1 MKKLGIALGV
11 SICVL
16 VYFFV
21 ENSHLKNEI
30 VHLKEENQKQLDT
43 KENFNADTAESA
55 EAFIK
60 AYFTYNGK
68 PKREEV
74 EPYATSNALS
84 KLQFGDAEGLGEE
97 SEEEIESIISDVK
110 NVNVYLGKSSDDRQ
124 KVAVIFDNEI
134 TFNKIKSTASTIM
147 ELDMI
152 VNEDIWKVDNFTFNQ
167 F

>member
-1 MKKLGIALGV
+1 MKKLGIALSV

-16 VYFFV
+16 VYLFI

-30 VHLKEENQKQLDT
+30 RYLKEDEAVEGGKSDLHIGVAEN
-43 KENFNADTAESA
+43 A

-60 AYFTYNGK
+60 AYFTYSGK
-68 PKREEV
+68 PNQEEV
-74 EPYATSNALS
+74 EPYATSKALD
-84 KLQFGDAEGLGEE
+84 KLQFGEPEGLEGEND
-97 SEEEIESIISDVK
+97 EEIESIISDVK
-110 NVNVYLGKSSDDRQ
+110 NVNVYLGKSSNDRQ

-134 TFNKIKSTASTIM
+134 AFNKIKSTASTIM

-152 VNEDIWKVDNFTFNQ
+152 MDDDVWKVDNFTFNQ

>member
-11 SICVL
+11 AVCVL
-16 VYFFV
+16 VYFFI

-43 KENFNADTAESA
+43 KGNFNADAAESA

-68 PKREEV
+68 PQEEEV
-74 EPYATSNALS
+74 KPYATSKALD
-84 KLQFGDAEGLGEE
+84 KLQFDDAEGLEE
-97 SEEEIESIISDVK
+97 NDEEVESIESGTK
-110 NVNVYLGKSSDDRQ
+110 NVNVYLGKSSDNRQ

-152 VNEDIWKVDNFTFNQ
+152 VDEDIWKVDNFTFNQ

>member
-1 MKKLGIALGV
+1 MKKQGIVLSV
-11 SICVL
+11 SVCVL
-16 VYFFV
+16 LYLFI

-30 VHLKEENQKQLDT
+30 VHLKEERQEQLDA
-43 KENFNADTAESA
+43 KGNFNVGAAESA

-68 PKREEV
+68 PQEEEV
-74 EPYATSNALS
+74 KPYATSKALDL
-84 KLQFGDAEGLGEE
+84 LQFGDAEGLGENDEEVE
-97 SEEEIESIISDVK
+97 SIESSTK

-152 VNEDIWKVDNFTFNQ
+152 VDKDIWKVDNFTFNQ

>member
-30 VHLKEENQKQLDT
+30 VHLKEERQEQLDA
-43 KENFNADTAESA
+43 KGDFNVGAAENAD
-55 EAFIK
+55 AFIK
-60 AYFTYNGK
+60 AYFTYVGK
-68 PKREEV
+68 PEQEKV
-74 EPYATSNALS
+74 KPYATNNALS

-97 SEEEIESIISDVK
+97 NEEEIESIESGAK
-110 NVNVYLGKSSDDRQ
+110 NVNVYLGKSSNDRQ
-124 KVAVIFDNEI
+124 KVAVTFDNEI
-134 TFNKIKSTASTIM
+134 TFNNIKSTASTIM

-152 VNEDIWKVDNFTFNQ
+152 VDKGIWKVDNFTFNQ

>member
-1 MKKLGIALGV
+1 MKKLGIALSV

-16 VYFFV
+16 VYLFI

-30 VHLKEENQKQLDT
+30 VHLKEENQEQLDV
-43 KENFNADTAESA
+43 KENFNADAGESA

-68 PKREEV
+68 PNQEEV
-74 EPYATSNALS
+74 EPYATNNALS
-84 KLQFGDAEGLGEE
+84 KLQFGDPEGLEE
-97 SEEEIESIISDVK
+97 NDEEVESVESGTK
-110 NVNVYLGKSSDDRQ
+110 NINVYLGKSSDDRQ

-152 VNEDIWKVDNFTFNQ
+152 VDKDIWKVDNFTFNQ

>member
-11 SICVL
+11 AVCVL
-16 VYFFV
+16 VYFFI

-30 VHLKEENQKQLDT
+30 AHLNEENHKQLDA
-43 KENFNADTAESA
+43 KENFNADAAENA

-60 AYFTYNGK
+60 SYFTYNGK
-68 PKREEV
+68 PKQKEV
-74 EPYATSNALS
+74 EPYATSKALD
-84 KLQFGDAEGLGEE
+84 KLQFGEPEGLEGEND
-97 SEEEIESIISDVK
+97 EEIESIISDVK

-124 KVAVIFDNEI
+124 KVAIIFDNEI
-134 TFNKIKSTASTIM
+134 AFNKIKSTASTIM

-152 VNEDIWKVDNFTFNQ
+152 VDDDVWKVDNFTFNQ